1 MNLEKQDMKNTAGQ
15 QPGPAKRRKLRPGLL
30 VLDLLIAGLVI
41 AGLYLILKPVII
53 HKLQDNLT
61 ADLIDAY
68 EQGEGTILIDPTAL
82 VVEGEEVEY
91 VEENETFS
99 TTATSEGSQPDLTP
113 TPAPTP
119 TAAPAKVVVKAIGR
133 MKIPIIN
140 LDMPI
145 AEGATKY
152 NLRVAIGHYSN
163 SSDFGEPGYCIFLG
177 HRMYTYGRHFNRLGE
192 VAPGDQIILEDKNT
206 RYIYQV
212 DLIETIMPADLLA
225 ALHAETEEKRIM
237 LVTCTPVRV
246 ASHRLLVK
254 GILVRTEPLG

>member
-1 MNLEKQDMKNTAGQ
+1 MNPEKQDMKNTAGQ
-15 QPGPAKRRKLRPGLL
+15 PSSQARRRKFRPGLL

-61 ADLIDAY
+61 ADLVDAY
-68 EQGEGTILIDPTAL
+68 DKGDGTILIDPTAL
-82 VVEGEEVEY
+82 VVEGEEVDY
-91 VEENETFS
+91 VVGDETFS

-113 TPAPTP
+113 TPTPTP
-119 TAAPAKVVVKAIGR
+119 APAKVAVKAIGR
-133 MKIPIIN
+133 MKIPVIN
-140 LDMPI
+140 LNMPI

-152 NLRVAIGHYSN
+152 NLRVAIGHYTN

-192 VAPGDQIILEDKNT
+192 VETGDQIILEDKTT

-212 DLIETIMPADLLA
+212 DQIETILPADLLA
-225 ALHAETEEKRIM
+225 ALHAETAEKRIM

-254 GILVRTEPLG
+254 GILVRTEPVG